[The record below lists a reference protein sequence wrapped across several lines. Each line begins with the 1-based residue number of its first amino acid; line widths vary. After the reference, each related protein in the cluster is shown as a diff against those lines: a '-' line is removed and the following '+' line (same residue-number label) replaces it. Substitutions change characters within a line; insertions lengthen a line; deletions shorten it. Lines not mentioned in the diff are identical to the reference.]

1 MPQRILHRAR
11 LIRLADAP
19 DRSESIPA
27 RMPSY
32 TTKKSTIDAMHCRHE
47 APAAPLSLA
56 TMNAPADS
64 PPSAPSVL
72 GVYRQL
78 ADPSAGQW
86 IVSRSERAHLYR
98 IQHHRPDGSTSV
110 DTVVDA
116 DNLDAK
122 LHKWIQEGFVRREA
136 GDRAAPAHRG
146 AFMPDLRRAHAA
158 RAAAAGAAAHVVQ
171 VGSVPMPRGPGGP
184 LVPPLNP
191 AYLFTA
197 RATNVLEDIV
207 ENRRILLIG
216 HTGTGKTSLIEQAA
230 ALAGHGVLRSNMN
243 GQTTV
248 GDFVGFWTVKG
259 GETIWVDG
267 VLPTAMRDGLWL
279 IVDEIDFAEPAILA
293 VLTAVLEPAGR
304 LLLKEKGNEIVVPHP
319 SFRLFATAN
328 AAGAMGQFR
337 HLYQGANVM
346 NEAFLDRWRVY
357 RLDYLPPPDEARVL
371 QRTFGAAMTAAM
383 ADTLAAI
390 AADCR
395 AAFVREDLASAFSTR
410 RLIDWAELMLRTGDP
425 ESAAGPTIYAK
436 VSAEDAD
443 LIRSIIRHYIDVEA

>member
-1 MPQRILHRAR
+1 
-11 LIRLADAP
+11 
-19 DRSESIPA
+19 
-27 RMPSY
+27 
-32 TTKKSTIDAMHCRHE
+32 
-47 APAAPLSLA
+47 
-56 TMNAPADS
+56 MNATADNA
-64 PPSAPSVL
+64 PSAPSVL

-86 IVSRSERAHLYR
+86 IVSRSERMHMFR

-122 LHKWIQEGFVRREA
+122 LRKWRHEGFARRDECD
-136 GDRAAPAHRG
+136 GDRASPALRES
-146 AFMPDLRRAHAA
+146 FMHDLRLAHAA
-158 RAAAAGAAAHVVQ
+158 PPAASRHAANTVP
-171 VGSVPMPRGPGGP
+171 VGGVPMPRGPGGP
-184 LVPPLNP
+184 LVPPRNP

-197 RATNVLEDIV
+197 RASGVLEDIV

-216 HTGTGKTSLIEQAA
+216 HTGTGKTSLIEQVAA
-230 ALAGHGVLRSNMN
+230 QAGHGVLRSNMN

-267 VLPTAMRDGLWL
+267 VLPAAMREGLWL

-293 VLTAVLEPAGR
+293 VLTAVLEPGGR

-328 AAGAMGQFR
+328 AVGAMGQFR

-357 RLDYLPPPDEARVL
+357 HIDYLPPHDEAQVL
-371 QRTFGAAMTAAM
+371 QQTFGPRMSAAM
-383 ADTLAAI
+383 AATLAAI

-410 RLIDWAELMLRTGDP
+410 RLLDWGELMLRTGDP

-436 VSAEDAD
+436 VGPEDAA
-443 LIRSIIRHYIDVEA
+443 LIRSIIRHHIDFEA

>member
-1 MPQRILHRAR
+1 MN
-11 LIRLADAP
+11 
-19 DRSESIPA
+19 
-27 RMPSY
+27 
-32 TTKKSTIDAMHCRHE
+32 
-47 APAAPLSLA
+47 APAAPSP
-56 TMNAPADS
+56 AP
-64 PPSAPSVL
+64 PVL
-72 GVYRQL
+72 GVYL
-78 ADPSAGQW
+78 HPADPSAGQW
-86 IVSRSERAHLYR
+86 FVSRSERAHMFR
-98 IQHHRPDGSTSV
+98 IQHRRPDGSTSV

-116 DNLDAK
+116 DNLDPK
-122 LHKWIQEGFVRREA
+122 LHKWLREGFVRRA
-136 GDRAAPAHRG
+136 SDDRAPPAYRDG
-146 AFMPDLRRAHAA
+146 FMQDLRRAHAS
-158 RAAAAGAAAHVVQ
+158 RSAAGPDAAHLAR
-171 VGSVPMPRGPGGP
+171 VGGVPMPRGPGGP
-184 LVPPLNP
+184 LVPPPNP

-197 RATNVLEDIV
+197 RATSVLEDVV
-207 ENRRILLIG
+207 ENRRVLLIG

-230 ALAGHGVLRSNMN
+230 ARTGHGVLRSNMN

-259 GETIWVDG
+259 GETVWIDG

-293 VLTAVLEPAGR
+293 VLTAVLEPGGR

-328 AAGAMGQFR
+328 AVGAMGRFR

-357 RLDYLPPPDEARVL
+357 HLDYLPPADEAHVL
-371 QRTFGAAMTAAM
+371 QRTFGAAMSPAM

-410 RLIDWAELMLRTGDP
+410 RLLDWAELMLRTGDP
-425 ESAAGPTIYAK
+425 EAAAGPTIYAK
-436 VSAEDAD
+436 VDTEDAD
-443 LIRSIIRHYIDVEA
+443 LIRTIIRHYIDVDG